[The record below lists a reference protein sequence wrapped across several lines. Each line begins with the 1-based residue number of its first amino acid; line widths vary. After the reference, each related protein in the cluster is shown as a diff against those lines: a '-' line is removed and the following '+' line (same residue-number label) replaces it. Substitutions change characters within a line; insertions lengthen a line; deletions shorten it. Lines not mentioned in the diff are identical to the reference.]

1 MLFAAV
7 ADVVEEETESGKQ
20 LELMEHLSELRNRIV
35 RCLIYTALGAG
46 AGWFFFPFFF
56 KILTTP
62 VVRYLSKD
70 SSFLLTGIAEG
81 FTVKVQISVLTGI
94 ILAFPLITMEGWRF
108 VAPGLTKKERRA
120 IRLVAPLSVLLFAAG
135 IATAYI
141 AMPMGIRW
149 LISQN
154 PPDAKFMPAVGQSL
168 IFILKMYLA
177 FGLVFQTPIILMF
190 LGRVGIVT
198 SKSLRSYWRQALVL
212 IAFVAAAVTP
222 SGDAFTMM
230 IMCGPMVV
238 LYFMSIGLVR
248 LVEPR
253 E

>member
-1 MLFAAV
+1 MVSTPVTDIEDEA
-7 ADVVEEETESGKQ
+7 ESGKQ
-20 LELMEHLSELRNRIV
+20 LELVEHLAELRDRLLRCIV
-35 RCLIYTALGAG
+35 YATLGSV
-46 AGWFFFPFFF
+46 AGWIFFPFFF
-56 KILTTP
+56 KLLTTP
-62 VVRYLSKD
+62 VARYLSKD

-81 FTVKVQISVLTGI
+81 FTVKMQIAVLTGI

-108 VAPGLTKKERRA
+108 IAPGLTRKEKRA
-120 IRLVAPLSVLLFAAG
+120 VRLVAPLSILLFVG
-135 IATAYI
+135 GVATAYF

-154 PPDAKFMPAVGQSL
+154 PPGAKFMPAVGQSL

-177 FGLVFQTPIILMF
+177 FGLVFQTPIVLMF

-198 SKSLRSYWRQALVL
+198 SQSLRSCWRQAIVA
-212 IAFVAAAVTP
+212 IAVIAAAVTP

-230 IMCGPMVV
+230 IMCGPMVL
-238 LYFMSIGLVR
+238 LYFLSIALVR